1 MNNSLRQDRFSILF
15 IVPSDYASLVEKG
28 VASMIF
34 ERDEGGF
41 FEKVFNVHP
50 YASRTQ
56 MLRLNETYRLI
67 EFGPDYP
74 FSILNFKFVKFI
86 NYLLKPLPI
95 IKALVQ
101 LIKREH
107 VDVIRAT
114 DPFLCGFFAW
124 AASKLTGVPFCISI
138 HADYEKRY
146 KLTGKKKGTP
156 LLYGT
161 LERFVLPR
169 AALVMPIREH
179 LKGAILERGVS
190 PVRIRV
196 IPHGI
201 SLDDFSHP
209 DIEDIRKNHGIP
221 PTKKLMSFIG
231 RFSKEN
237 YVYDVIELAKRL
249 FKIRNDF
256 VVLLVGDGPERR
268 GLEKRVRECDL
279 SSVVIFTG
287 FLPKEKVISVRRQ
300 SLLALCLMGGFSLIE
315 ACLAGCPV
323 ISYDVEWHYELV
335 KNGETGFLVKESDL
349 EALTRAALY
358 LLDHPK
364 EARQMGASARELA
377 TARHDISYT
386 SGVKMS
392 CYRELLQQRSY

>member
-1 MNNSLRQDRFSILF
+1 MNNYPINKLSILF
-15 IVPSDYASLVEKG
+15 IVSSDYASLQKKG
-28 VASMIF
+28 VASMIL

-56 MLRLNETYRLI
+56 ILELNKTHRLI

-74 FSILNFKFVKFI
+74 FSFLNFRSVKFL
-86 NYLLKPLPI
+86 NYLLKPLFMV
-95 IKALVQ
+95 KAIVR
-101 LIKREH
+101 LIRREH
-107 VDVIRAT
+107 IDVIRAT
-114 DPFLCGFFAW
+114 DPFLCGFYAW
-124 AASKLTGVPFCISI
+124 AASKLTGVPYCISI
-138 HADYEKRY
+138 HADYDKLY
-146 KLTGKKKGTP
+146 KLDGKKKGTP
-156 LLYGT
+156 LFYEMI
-161 LERFVLPR
+161 ERFVLPR
-169 AALVMPIREH
+169 ARLVMPIREH
-179 LKGAILERGVS
+179 LKGAILGRGVN

-201 SLDDFSHP
+201 SISDFSHP
-209 DIEDIRKNHGIP
+209 DIEDIKKSHGIP
-221 PTKKLMSFIG
+221 PMKMVMSFVG
-231 RFSKEN
+231 RLSKEN
-237 YVYDVIELAKRL
+237 YVYDIIELAKRL

-268 GLEKRVRECDL
+268 GLEKRVREYDL
-279 SSVVIFTG
+279 SAVVIFTG

-335 KNGETGFLVKESDL
+335 KNGETGFLVKENDL
-349 EALTRAALY
+349 ETLTRTAIY

-364 EARQMGASARELA
+364 EARQIGARARELA
-377 TARHDISYT
+377 TARHEISYT
-386 SGVKMS
+386 SGVKTS
-392 CYRELLQQRSY
+392 CYRELLQQRCY

>member
-1 MNNSLRQDRFSILF
+1 MAHLQKEGLSILF
-15 IVPSDYASLVEKG
+15 IVPSDYASLLEKG
-28 VASMIF
+28 VASIIF

-41 FEKVFNVHP
+41 FDKVFNVHP

-56 MLRLNETYRLI
+56 ILELNETHRLI

-74 FSILNFKFVKFI
+74 FSIPNYKFIKFI

-95 IKALVQ
+95 IKALIQ

-114 DPFLCGFFAW
+114 DPFLCGFYAW
-124 AASKLTGVPFCISI
+124 AASRLTGVPFCISI
-138 HADYEKRY
+138 HADYDKLY
-146 KLTGKKKGTP
+146 KLNGKKKGTP
-156 LLYGT
+156 LLYET

-179 LKGAILERGVS
+179 LKGAILERGVN

-196 IPHGI
+196 IPHGVSI
-201 SLDDFSHP
+201 ADFSHP
-209 DIEDIRKNHGIP
+209 DIEDIKKSHGIP
-221 PTKKLMSFIG
+221 PMKMVMSFVG
-231 RFSKEN
+231 RLSREN

-249 FKIRNDF
+249 LMIRNDF

-268 GLEKRVRECDL
+268 GLEKRVREYDL

-287 FLPKEKVISVRRQ
+287 FLPKKKVISVRRQ

-315 ACLAGCPV
+315 ACLASCPV
-323 ISYDVEWHYELV
+323 VSYDVEWHYELV
-335 KNGETGFLVKESDL
+335 KNGETGFLVKENDL
-349 EALTRAALY
+349 EGLTRTVIY

-364 EARQMGASARELA
+364 EARQMGARARELA

-386 SGVKMS
+386 SGVKTS
-392 CYRELLQQRSY
+392 CYRELLQQRSC